1 MTLSVIIPSG
11 AKDYSRAKSLASFC
25 LSRGAYEAIVETSGH
40 TIAQARNIGI
50 AKSHGDEI
58 LILDADMIL
67 PEQIRL
73 DRLKDYRFDVAT
85 AWYETIEPLDNLIT
99 LFQNFMASIGSPFEM
114 YGGFMYFKRRVYD
127 DVGPFSDM
135 PGEDLEWATRAW
147 LRQWKIEHFPFVV
160 KHGREFHWANAVGPL
175 INDKGEIWGLP
186 STHV

>member
-50 AKSHGDEI
+50 AKSHGYEI

-99 LFQNFMASIGSPFEM
+99 LFQYFM
-114 YGGFMYFKRRVYD
+114 RRVYD
-127 DVGPFSDM
+127 DVGPFRDM

>member
-58 LILDADMIL
+58 LILDEDMIL

-85 AWYETIEPLDNLIT
+85 AWYETIEPLD
-99 LFQNFMASIGSPFEM
+99 
-114 YGGFMYFKRRVYD
+114 YFIPELHGIYRLSLCNVRRVH
-127 DVGPFSDM
+127 VLQ
-135 PGEDLEWATRAW
+135 E
-147 LRQWKIEHFPFVV
+147 
-160 KHGREFHWANAVGPL
+160 
-175 INDKGEIWGLP
+175 KGI
-186 STHV
+186 